1 MLKKSA
7 SLSSAR
13 RARPAR
19 QARPEVR
26 GSKFRKP
33 RTSDLEPSPVPL
45 SPSVSR
51 VYPAKARATPPL
63 DAETIAIGTELL
75 IGGRTD
81 SNSLFLADELGQLG
95 IAVRFK
101 SVVGDERQDIVT
113 AIHTA
118 VKRAQVIILTGGL
131 GPTVDDCTREAVAQA
146 TGHRLGR
153 RKEALEG
160 MMARLAQWGRRPSKG
175 QLRQAMIPSGAT
187 VLKNPAGSA
196 PGFWLTWNKALI
208 VSLPGV
214 PREMEE
220 MVRQEVLPLLRA
232 ASESSGRSPRA
243 PIVRQVF
250 HTFGLA
256 EADVDAKLEGL
267 IPKAVPVDLG
277 LLASPMGVLVSLT
290 TKGNQSAPEK
300 SPDLLQK
307 LANDV
312 RARLSDWLYAEGRD
326 TMEEVVG
333 RELTKRRLILAVAES
348 CTGGLI
354 GHRLTQVAGSS
365 AYVDRAA
372 VCYSNRAKT
381 EMLGVPAELI
391 AQRGAVSKE
400 VAAAM
405 ASGIRERANV
415 SVGLSVTGIAGP
427 GGGTETKPVGLVYI
441 GLDDGTGQ
449 PITREFRF
457 HGDRNVIKQRS
468 SQAALDLLR
477 RWLLNKGSK

>member
-1 MLKKSA
+1 MSKASA
-7 SLSSAR
+7 AL
-13 RARPAR
+13 
-19 QARPEVR
+19 
-26 GSKFRKP
+26 
-33 RTSDLEPSPVPL
+33 PL
-45 SPSVSR
+45 
-51 VYPAKARATPPL
+51 T
-63 DAETIAIGTELL
+63 AETIAIGTELL
-75 IGGRTD
+75 IGGRSD
-81 SNSLFLADELGQLG
+81 SNSLFLADELGKLG

-113 AIHTA
+113 AILTA
-118 VKRAQVIILTGGL
+118 VTRSQVIVMTGGL
-131 GPTVDDCTREAVAQA
+131 GPTVDDCTREAVAYA

-160 MMARLAQWGRRPSKG
+160 MTARLAQWGRTANTA

-187 VLKNPAGSA
+187 VLKNPVGSA
-196 PGFWLTWNKALI
+196 PGFCLTWKKALI
-208 VSLPGV
+208 ISLPGV

-220 MVRQEVLPLLRA
+220 MMRQEVLPLLRA
-232 ASESSGRSPRA
+232 ARESSGLPPRA

-256 EADVDAKLEGL
+256 EADVDAKLKGL
-267 IPKAVPVDLG
+267 IPKGAPVDLG

-290 TKGNQSAPEK
+290 TKGHQFALGKNRDP
-300 SPDLLQK
+300 LQK
-307 LANDV
+307 LADDL
-312 RARLSDWLYAEGRD
+312 RSRLSDWLFAEGHD

-333 RELTKRRLILAVAES
+333 RELTRQGLMLAVAES

-365 AYVDRAA
+365 AYMDRGA

-381 EMLGVPAELI
+381 EMLGVSAELI
-391 AQRGAVSKE
+391 GQHGAVSKE

-405 ASGIRERANV
+405 ACGIRARANV

-441 GLDDGTGQ
+441 GLDDGTVRPMAQ
-449 PITREFRF
+449 EFRF

-477 RWLLNKGSK
+477 RWLLGKASR

>member
-1 MLKKSA
+1 M
-7 SLSSAR
+7 
-13 RARPAR
+13 
-19 QARPEVR
+19 
-26 GSKFRKP
+26 
-33 RTSDLEPSPVPL
+33 VP
-45 SPSVSR
+45 PI
-51 VYPAKARATPPL
+51 

-75 IGGRTD
+75 IGGRSD

-101 SVVGDERQDIVT
+101 SVVGDERQDIVM

-118 VKRAQVIILTGGL
+118 VKRAQVIIMTGGL

-146 TGHRLGR
+146 AERRLGR

-160 MMARLAQWGRRPSKG
+160 LTARLAQWGRVPNTA

-187 VLKNPAGSA
+187 VLKNPVGSA
-196 PGFWLTWNKALI
+196 PGFCLRWKKALI
-208 VSLPGV
+208 ISLPGV

-220 MVRQEVLPLLRA
+220 MMRQEVVPLLRA
-232 ASESSGRSPRA
+232 ASESSGLSPRT
-243 PIVRQVF
+243 PIVRQIF

-256 EADVDAKLEGL
+256 EADVDAKLQGL
-267 IPKAVPVDLG
+267 IPKGAPVDLG

-290 TKGNQSAPEK
+290 TKGNQSAQEK
-300 SPDLLQK
+300 NRDLMQK
-307 LANDV
+307 LADDV
-312 RARLSDWLYAEGRD
+312 RSRLSDWLFAEGRD

-333 RELTKRRLILAVAES
+333 RELARQGLMVAIAES

-365 AYVDRAA
+365 TYLDRGA

-381 EMLGVPAELI
+381 EMLGVPADLI
-391 AQRGAVSKE
+391 VKHGAVSQE
-400 VAAAM
+400 VAASM
-405 ASGIRERANV
+405 AKGIRERANV

-427 GGGTETKPVGLVYI
+427 GGGTATKPVGLVYI
-441 GLDDGTGQ
+441 GLHGGTGQ
-449 PITREFRF
+449 PIVQEFRF
-457 HGDRNVIKQRS
+457 HGDRTVIKQRS

-477 RWLLNKGSK
+477 RWLLGKASR

>member
-1 MLKKSA
+1 MSKASA
-7 SLSSAR
+7 AL
-13 RARPAR
+13 
-19 QARPEVR
+19 
-26 GSKFRKP
+26 
-33 RTSDLEPSPVPL
+33 PL
-45 SPSVSR
+45 
-51 VYPAKARATPPL
+51 T
-63 DAETIAIGTELL
+63 AETIAIGTELL
-75 IGGRTD
+75 IGGRSD
-81 SNSLFLADELGQLG
+81 SNSLFLADELGTLG

-101 SVVGDERQDIVT
+101 SVVGDEHQDIVM

-118 VKRAQVIILTGGL
+118 VTRAQVIIMTGGL
-131 GPTVDDCTREAVAQA
+131 GPTVDDCTREAVAYA

-153 RKEALEG
+153 RKDALES
-160 MMARLAQWGRRPSKG
+160 MTARLAQWGRRPSKG
-175 QLRQAMIPSGAT
+175 QLRQAMIPSGAA
-187 VLKNPAGSA
+187 VLKNAVGSA
-196 PGFWLTWNKALI
+196 PGFCLTWKKVLI

-220 MVRQEVLPLLRA
+220 MMRQAVVPLLKARMA
-232 ASESSGRSPRA
+232 SSGQSSRA

-256 EADVDAKLEGL
+256 EADVDAKLHGL
-267 IPKAVPVDLG
+267 IPKGAPVDLG
-277 LLASPMGVLVSLT
+277 MLASPMGVLVSLT
-290 TKGNQSAPEK
+290 TRGNRSAPEK
-300 SPDLLQK
+300 NRDLLQK

-312 RARLSDWLYAEGRD
+312 RSRLSKWLFAEGHD

-333 RELTKRRLILAVAES
+333 RELTKRGLTLAIAES

-354 GHRLTQVAGSS
+354 GHRLTQVPGSS
-365 AYVDRAA
+365 AYVDRGA

-381 EMLGVPAELI
+381 EMLGVPVELI
-391 AQRGAVSKE
+391 ARQGAVSKE

-405 ASGIRERANV
+405 ACGIRECANV

-441 GLDDGTGQ
+441 GLDDGTGR

-477 RWLLNKGSK
+477 RWLLDKA

>member
-1 MLKKSA
+1 MVK
-7 SLSSAR
+7 
-13 RARPAR
+13 
-19 QARPEVR
+19 
-26 GSKFRKP
+26 
-33 RTSDLEPSPVPL
+33 T
-45 SPSVSR
+45 
-51 VYPAKARATPPL
+51 RATSPL

-75 IGGRTD
+75 IGGRSD
-81 SNSLFLADELGQLG
+81 SNSIFLADELGQLG
-95 IAVRFK
+95 ITVRFK

-113 AIHTA
+113 AIHIA
-118 VKRAQVIILTGGL
+118 MKRAQVIILTGGL

-160 MMARLAQWGRRPSKG
+160 LTARLAQWGRTPNRA
-175 QLRQAMIPSGAT
+175 QLRQAMIPSSAT
-187 VLKNPAGSA
+187 VLKNPVGSA
-196 PGFWLTWNKALI
+196 PGFCLARKKALI
-208 VSLPGV
+208 ISLPGV
-214 PREMEE
+214 PREMEA
-220 MVRQEVLPLLRA
+220 MMRQEVVPLLLA
-232 ASESSGRSPRA
+232 ASASAGLSLGA

-250 HTFGLA
+250 HTFGLP
-256 EADVDAKLEGL
+256 EADVDAKLNGL
-267 IPKAVPVDLG
+267 VSKGLPVDLG

-300 SPDLLQK
+300 NRDLLQK
-307 LANDV
+307 LADDV
-312 RARLSDWLYAEGRD
+312 RSRLGEWLFAEGRD

-333 RELTKRRLILAVAES
+333 RELAKRGLLLAVAES

-365 AYVDRAA
+365 AYVDRGA

-381 EMLGVPAELI
+381 EMLGVPADLI
-391 AQRGAVSKE
+391 ARRGAVSQE

-405 ASGIRERANV
+405 ACGIRERANV

-427 GGGTETKPVGLVYI
+427 GGGTEAKPVGLVYI
-441 GLDDGTGQ
+441 GLDGGIGQ
-449 PITREFRF
+449 PITQEFRF

-477 RWLLNKGSK
+477 RWLLDKRSK

>member
-1 MLKKSA
+1 MN
-7 SLSSAR
+7 
-13 RARPAR
+13 
-19 QARPEVR
+19 QTNQ
-26 GSKFRKP
+26 F
-33 RTSDLEPSPVPL
+33 
-45 SPSVSR
+45 
-51 VYPAKARATPPL
+51 

-75 IGGRTD
+75 IGGRSD
-81 SNSLFLADELGQLG
+81 SNSLFLADELGKLG

-118 VKRAQVIILTGGL
+118 VKRAQVIIMTGGL
-131 GPTVDDCTREAVAQA
+131 GPTVDDCTREAVARA

-160 MMARLAQWGRRPSKG
+160 MTARLAQWGRIPNTA

-187 VLKNPAGSA
+187 VLKNPVGSA
-196 PGFWLTWNKALI
+196 PGFCLTWKKALI
-208 VSLPGV
+208 ISLPGV

-220 MVRQEVLPLLRA
+220 MMWQEVLPLLRA
-232 ASESSGRSPRA
+232 ESGAAGRSPRE

-256 EADVDAKLEGL
+256 EADVDAKLKGL
-267 IPKAVPVDLG
+267 IPKGASVDLG
-277 LLASPMGVLVSLT
+277 MLASPMGVLVSLT
-290 TKGNQSAPEK
+290 TKGNPSAK
-300 SPDLLQK
+300 KNRDLLQK
-307 LANDV
+307 LANDT
-312 RARLSDWLYAEGRD
+312 RARLSDWLFAEGRD
-326 TMEEVVG
+326 SMEEVVG
-333 RELTKRRLILAVAES
+333 RELTTRGLMLAVAES

-365 AYVDRAA
+365 AYVDRGA

-391 AQRGAVSKE
+391 AQHGAVSKE

-405 ASGIRERANV
+405 ACGIRERANV

-441 GLDDGTGQ
+441 GLDGGTGQ
-449 PITREFRF
+449 PITQEFRF

-477 RWLLNKGSK
+477 RWLLGKA

>member
-1 MLKKSA
+1 MMRIS
-7 SLSSAR
+7 
-13 RARPAR
+13 
-19 QARPEVR
+19 QI
-26 GSKFRKP
+26 
-33 RTSDLEPSPVPL
+33 
-45 SPSVSR
+45 
-51 VYPAKARATPPL
+51 
-63 DAETIAIGTELL
+63 DAEIIVIGTELL
-75 IGGRTD
+75 IGGRSD
-81 SNSLFLADELGQLG
+81 SNSLFLADELGRLG

-113 AIHTA
+113 AIYTA
-118 VKRAQVIILTGGL
+118 AKRARVIIMTGGL
-131 GPTVDDCTREAVAQA
+131 GPTVDDCTREAVAHA

-153 RKEALEG
+153 RKEALAG
-160 MMARLAQWGRRPSKG
+160 MTARLAQWGRTPSTA
-175 QLRQAMIPSGAT
+175 QLRQALIPSGAS
-187 VLKNPAGSA
+187 VLKNPIGSA
-196 PGFWLTWNKALI
+196 PGFSLIWKKALI

-220 MVRQEVLPLLRA
+220 MMRQEVVPLLRA
-232 ASESSGRSPRA
+232 ASESSGQLQRA

-250 HTFGLA
+250 HTFGLP
-256 EADVDAKLEGL
+256 EADVDAKLKGL
-267 IPKAVPVDLG
+267 MSKGTPVDLG

-290 TKGNQSAPEK
+290 TRGNRSASEK
-300 SPDLLQK
+300 SHDLMEK
-307 LANDV
+307 LANEV
-312 RARLSDWLYAEGRD
+312 RSRLGEWLFAEGQD

-333 RELTKRRLILAVAES
+333 RELIKRRLMLAVAES

-354 GHRLTQVAGSS
+354 AHRLTQVAGSS
-365 AYVDRAA
+365 AYVDRGA

-391 AQRGAVSKE
+391 ALRGAVSME

-405 ASGIRERANV
+405 ACGIRERANV

-427 GGGTETKPVGLVYI
+427 GGGTEAKPIGLVYI

-449 PITREFRF
+449 PIAREFRF

-477 RWLLNKGSK
+477 RWLLDRLEK

>member
-1 MLKKSA
+1 MAKT
-7 SLSSAR
+7 
-13 RARPAR
+13 
-19 QARPEVR
+19 
-26 GSKFRKP
+26 
-33 RTSDLEPSPVPL
+33 RTT
-45 SPSVSR
+45 SR
-51 VYPAKARATPPL
+51 L
-63 DAETIAIGTELL
+63 DAEIIAIGTELL
-75 IGGRTD
+75 IGGRSD
-81 SNSLFLADELGQLG
+81 FNSLFLADELGKIG

-118 VKRAQVIILTGGL
+118 VKRAQVIVMTGGL
-131 GPTVDDCTREAVAQA
+131 GPTVDDCTREAVAYA

-160 MMARLAQWGRRPSKG
+160 MTARLSQWGRIPNRA
-175 QLRQAMIPSGAT
+175 QLRQAMIPSGAI
-187 VLKNPAGSA
+187 VLKNPIGSA
-196 PGFWLTWNKALI
+196 PGFCLTWKKAVI

-220 MVRQEVLPLLRA
+220 MMRQEVVPLLRA
-232 ASESSGRSPRA
+232 ATESSGRFPRS

-256 EADVDAKLEGL
+256 EADIDAKLKGL
-267 IPKAVPVDLG
+267 IPRGAPVDLG

-290 TKGNQSAPEK
+290 TKGNQSAGEPNC
-300 SPDLLQK
+300 DLIQK
-307 LANDV
+307 LSHDV
-312 RARLSDWLYAEGRD
+312 RSRLSDWLFAEGRD

-333 RELTKRRLILAVAES
+333 RELTNRGLMLAVAES

-365 AYVDRAA
+365 AYLDRGA

-391 AQRGAVSKE
+391 ARLGAVSKE
-400 VAAAM
+400 VAVAM
-405 ASGIRERANV
+405 ACGIRERANV

-427 GGGTETKPVGLVYI
+427 SGGTETKPVGLVYI
-441 GLDDGTGQ
+441 GLDDGTGH
-449 PITREFRF
+449 PIAREFRF

-477 RWLLNKGSK
+477 RWLLDRAPT

>member
-1 MLKKSA
+1 MN
-7 SLSSAR
+7 
-13 RARPAR
+13 
-19 QARPEVR
+19 QI
-26 GSKFRKP
+26 
-33 RTSDLEPSPVPL
+33 
-45 SPSVSR
+45 
-51 VYPAKARATPPL
+51 
-63 DAETIAIGTELL
+63 DAEIIAIGTELL
-75 IGGRTD
+75 IGGRSD
-81 SNSLFLADELGQLG
+81 SNSLFLADELGKLG

-118 VKRAQVIILTGGL
+118 VKRAQVIVVTGGL
-131 GPTVDDCTREAVAQA
+131 GPTVDDCTREAVACA

-160 MMARLAQWGRRPSKG
+160 MTARLAQWGRIPNTA

-187 VLKNPAGSA
+187 VLKNPVGSA
-196 PGFWLTWNKALI
+196 PGFSLTWKKARIIL
-208 VSLPGV
+208 LPGV

-220 MVRQEVLPLLRA
+220 MMRQEVLPLLRT
-232 ASESSGRSPRA
+232 ASESPGRPQRA

-256 EADVDAKLEGL
+256 EADVDAKLKGL
-267 IPKAVPVDLG
+267 IPHGAPVDLG

-290 TKGNQSAPEK
+290 TRGNRSASVK
-300 SPDLLQK
+300 SHGLMEQ
-307 LANDV
+307 LANEV
-312 RARLSDWLYAEGRD
+312 RSRLSDWLFAEGRD

-333 RELTKRRLILAVAES
+333 RELTTRGLMLAVAES

-354 GHRLTQVAGSS
+354 SHRLTQVAGSS
-365 AYVDRAA
+365 AYVDRGA

-391 AQRGAVSKE
+391 AQHGAVSKE

-405 ASGIRERANV
+405 ARGIRERAGV

-427 GGGTETKPVGLVYI
+427 GGGTETKPVGLVYV
-441 GLDDGTGQ
+441 GLDDGTGP
-449 PITREFRF
+449 PIAREFRF
-457 HGDRNVIKQRS
+457 HGDRKVIKQRS
-468 SQAALDLLR
+468 SQAALDVLR
-477 RWLLNKGSK
+477 RWLLDRAVK

>member
-1 MLKKSA
+1 MSKASA
-7 SLSSAR
+7 AL
-13 RARPAR
+13 
-19 QARPEVR
+19 
-26 GSKFRKP
+26 
-33 RTSDLEPSPVPL
+33 PL
-45 SPSVSR
+45 
-51 VYPAKARATPPL
+51 T
-63 DAETIAIGTELL
+63 AETIAIGTELL
-75 IGGRTD
+75 IGGRSD
-81 SNSLFLADELGQLG
+81 SNSLFLADELGTLG

-101 SVVGDERQDIVT
+101 SVVGDEHQDIVM

-118 VKRAQVIILTGGL
+118 VTRAQVIIMTGGL
-131 GPTVDDCTREAVAQA
+131 GPTVDDCTREAVAYA

-153 RKEALEG
+153 RKDALES
-160 MMARLAQWGRRPSKG
+160 MTARLAQWGRRPSKG
-175 QLRQAMIPSGAT
+175 QLRQAMIPSGAA
-187 VLKNPAGSA
+187 VLKNAVGSA
-196 PGFWLTWNKALI
+196 PGFCLTWKKVLI

-220 MVRQEVLPLLRA
+220 MMRQAVVPLLKARMA
-232 ASESSGRSPRA
+232 SSGQSSRA

-256 EADVDAKLEGL
+256 EADVDAKLHGL
-267 IPKAVPVDLG
+267 IPKGAPVDLG
-277 LLASPMGVLVSLT
+277 MLASPMGVLVSLT
-290 TKGNQSAPEK
+290 TKGNQSASGK
-300 SPDLLQK
+300 NRDLLHK

-312 RARLSDWLYAEGRD
+312 RSRLSKWLFAEGHD

-333 RELTKRRLILAVAES
+333 RELTKRGLTLAIAES

-354 GHRLTQVAGSS
+354 GHRLTQVPGSS
-365 AYVDRAA
+365 AYVDRGA

-381 EMLGVPAELI
+381 EMLGVPVELI
-391 AQRGAVSKE
+391 ARQGAVSKE

-405 ASGIRERANV
+405 ACGIRECANV

-441 GLDDGTGQ
+441 GLDDGTGR

-477 RWLLNKGSK
+477 RWLLDKA

>member
-1 MLKKSA
+1 MNQMNQINKTN
-7 SLSSAR
+7 
-13 RARPAR
+13 
-19 QARPEVR
+19 QMNQ
-26 GSKFRKP
+26 
-33 RTSDLEPSPVPL
+33 
-45 SPSVSR
+45 
-51 VYPAKARATPPL
+51 L
-63 DAETIAIGTELL
+63 DAEIIAIGTELL
-75 IGGRTD
+75 IGGRSD
-81 SNSLFLADELGQLG
+81 FNSLFLADELGKIG

-101 SVVGDERQDIVT
+101 SVVGDGRQDIVT

-118 VKRAQVIILTGGL
+118 VKRAQVIVMTGGL
-131 GPTVDDCTREAVAQA
+131 GPTVDDCTREAVAYA

-160 MMARLAQWGRRPSKG
+160 MTARLSQWGRIPNRA
-175 QLRQAMIPSGAT
+175 QLRQAMIPSGAI
-187 VLKNPAGSA
+187 VLKNPIGSA
-196 PGFWLTWNKALI
+196 PGFCLTWKKAVI

-220 MVRQEVLPLLRA
+220 MMRQEVVPLLRTA
-232 ASESSGRSPRA
+232 TESSGRFPRS

-256 EADVDAKLEGL
+256 EADIDAKLKGL
-267 IPKAVPVDLG
+267 IPRGAPVDLG

-290 TKGNQSAPEK
+290 TKGNQSVSEK
-300 SPDLLQK
+300 NRDLLQT
-307 LANDV
+307 LVHDV
-312 RARLSDWLYAEGRD
+312 RSRLSDWLFAEGRD
-326 TMEEVVG
+326 TMEDVVG
-333 RELTKRRLILAVAES
+333 QELTKRGLILAVAES

-365 AYVDRAA
+365 AYLDRGA

-391 AQRGAVSKE
+391 ARHGAVSKE
-400 VAAAM
+400 VAASM
-405 ASGIRERANV
+405 ACGIRERANV

-427 GGGTETKPVGLVYI
+427 GGGTEAKPVGLVYV
-441 GLDDGTGQ
+441 GLDDGTGR

-457 HGDRNVIKQRS
+457 HGDRNLIKQRS

-477 RWLLNKGSK
+477 RWLLDSAPM

>member
-1 MLKKSA
+1 MAKT
-7 SLSSAR
+7 
-13 RARPAR
+13 
-19 QARPEVR
+19 
-26 GSKFRKP
+26 
-33 RTSDLEPSPVPL
+33 RTT
-45 SPSVSR
+45 SR
-51 VYPAKARATPPL
+51 L
-63 DAETIAIGTELL
+63 DAEIIAIGTELL
-75 IGGRTD
+75 IGGRSD
-81 SNSLFLADELGQLG
+81 FNSLFLADELGKIG

-101 SVVGDERQDIVT
+101 SVVGDGRQDIVT

-118 VKRAQVIILTGGL
+118 VKRAQVIVMTGGL
-131 GPTVDDCTREAVAQA
+131 GPTVDDCTREAVAYA

-160 MMARLAQWGRRPSKG
+160 MTARLSQWGRIPNRA
-175 QLRQAMIPSGAT
+175 QLRQAMIPSGAI
-187 VLKNPAGSA
+187 VLKNPIGSA
-196 PGFWLTWNKALI
+196 PGFCLTWKKAVI

-220 MVRQEVLPLLRA
+220 MMRQEVVPLLRA
-232 ASESSGRSPRA
+232 ATESSGRFPRS

-256 EADVDAKLEGL
+256 EADIDAKLKGL
-267 IPKAVPVDLG
+267 IPRGAPVDLG

-290 TKGNQSAPEK
+290 TKGNQSAGEPNC
-300 SPDLLQK
+300 DLIQK
-307 LANDV
+307 LSHDV
-312 RARLSDWLYAEGRD
+312 RSRLSDWLFAEGRD

-333 RELTKRRLILAVAES
+333 RELTNRGLMLAVAES

-365 AYVDRAA
+365 AYLDRGA

-391 AQRGAVSKE
+391 ARLGAVSKE
-400 VAAAM
+400 VAVAM
-405 ASGIRERANV
+405 ACGIRERANV

-427 GGGTETKPVGLVYI
+427 SGGTETKPVGLVYI
-441 GLDDGTGQ
+441 GLDDGTGH
-449 PITREFRF
+449 PIAREFRF

-477 RWLLNKGSK
+477 RWLLDRAPT